1 MKQITNPAVLSSKF
15 AFFTTTE
22 SEAISSLSEAYKKI
36 YEDSPV
42 VTGFVDED
50 SEFAGQAPGGAEIYT
65 IRTKVEDNEN
75 KGGGIWGRTASQ
87 KPKLSNYEE
96 ETDFDGTIRI
106 DYYMDE
112 CLLSIQIF
120 DEEDGLPLNDN
131 IMLVK
136 CLSEMSLNQ

>member
-1 MKQITNPAVLSSKF
+1 MKQLTNPAVLDSKF
-15 AFFTTTE
+15 AFFITTE
-22 SEAISSLSEAYKKI
+22 DEAISYLSEAYKKI

-50 SEFAGQAPGGAEIYT
+50 SEFAGRAPEGAEIYT
-65 IRTKVEDNEN
+65 IRTKVENNEDR
-75 KGGGIWGRTASQ
+75 GGGMWGKTASQ

-96 ETDFDGTIRI
+96 ETDFDSTIRL
-106 DYYMDE
+106 DYYIDE

-120 DEEDGLPLNDN
+120 DEENGLPLSDN

-136 CLSEMSLNQ
+136 YLSENEVPR